1 MKTILKNGKI
11 YVERDYFVSALCIEN
26 GIITNIGG
34 NEDISRWGN
43 GKLIDLKGKTI
54 VPGFNDSHMH
64 LLHCYYFL
72 QRANL
77 LGSTSISSVIDTCKE
92 FLATHPDKKILLGRG
107 WNQGYF
113 TDEKRLLNR
122 WDLDKISTDIPVL
135 LTRVCGHAAAVNSK
149 VIELLKLDKNFSL
162 DAGGRLGFD
171 GEVCNGILYESAVN
185 QIKYLINEPTKKTDV
200 FDSLKKITYLVN
212 TQGITSVSTNDI
224 YIGYPDGKPV
234 EDGYRLYEKD
244 NPTVRINHQISFY
257 NLETFKKRIE
267 KGYNKTDNPQY
278 NRYGPIKLF
287 IDGSLGPRTALLTHP
302 YADDSGTM
310 GMGVLTQEE
319 IDAFVQIATEHGI
332 QCVTHGIGDG
342 GIDRVLNAYESVIRG
357 TDNPL
362 RHGIIHAQVTRP
374 DQLQRM
380 AANHVPTLMQPIYL
394 NNGISDLRLKVG
406 EELASTS
413 AAYKSMIN
421 MGIPV
426 SYGTDSPIAS
436 YAVIPTIHCAVN
448 RQNFQHYPKEGFY
461 PSERVSVQ
469 EAIDAYTIEGARIS
483 FEENIKGRLLPG
495 YYADMVVL
503 SDDIFIID
511 KNHIL
516 DIQVEMTIMDG
527 KIVYTRS

>member
-11 YVERDYFVSALCIEN
+11 YIERDRFLSALCIEN
-26 GIITNIGG
+26 GVITNIGS
-34 NEDISRWGN
+34 NEDTAHWGDGN
-43 GKLIDLKGKTI
+43 IIDLKGKTI

-77 LGSTSISSVIDTCKE
+77 MGCTSIESVIDTCKQ
-92 FLATHPDKKILLGRG
+92 FLTAHPEKKILLGRG
-107 WNQGYF
+107 WSQGNF

-122 WDLDKISTDIPVL
+122 WDLDKISTDIPVF

-149 VIELLKLDKNFSL
+149 VIELLKLDKNFTI
-162 DAGGRLGFD
+162 DNGGKLGFD
-171 GEVCNGILYESAVN
+171 GDVCNGILYETAVN

-200 FDSLKKITYLVN
+200 FDSLKKIAYLAN

-224 YIGYPDGKPV
+224 YIGYPDGEPV
-234 EDGYRLYEKD
+234 EAGYHLYEKD

-257 NLETFKKRIE
+257 NLETFKKRIKE
-267 KGYNKTDNPQY
+267 GYNRTENPQY

-302 YADDSGTM
+302 YADDPSTM
-310 GMGVLTQEE
+310 GIGVMTQEE
-319 IDAFVQIATEHGI
+319 INTFVQTATEHGI
-332 QCVTHGIGDG
+332 QCVTHSIGDG
-342 GIDRVLNAYESVIRG
+342 GIDRVLNAYESATKG

-362 RHGIIHAQVTRP
+362 RHGIIHAHLTRP

-380 AANHVPTLMQPIYL
+380 AANHIPTLMQPICL
-394 NNGISDLRLKVG
+394 NHGIYDLHLKVG
-406 EELASTS
+406 EQLASTS
-413 AAYKSMIN
+413 AAFKSMIN

-436 YAVIPTIHCAVN
+436 YAAIPTIHCAVN
-448 RQNFQHYPKEGFY
+448 RQNFQHYPKEGFH
-461 PSERVSVQ
+461 PSECVSVQ

-483 FEENIKGRLLPG
+483 FEENVKGRLLPG

-503 SDDIFIID
+503 SDDIFTID
-511 KNHIL
+511 KDHIL

-527 KIVYTRS
+527 KIVYTRN